1 MIILD
6 DIRVRIGS
14 KLLLDHASAHI
25 SDSQKVGIIGP
36 NGCGKST
43 LFKVIRG
50 ELETETG
57 SVFFPEH
64 CRVAHVAQSIDDINA
79 GVLDFVLA
87 RDEERSRLLQA
98 AAAADAGQLAEIHE
112 RLKVIEADSAP
123 ARASAILSGLG
134 FSESDLSRPVREFS
148 GGWRMRL
155 ALAAALFQP
164 SDVLLLDEPTNHLD
178 LETSLWLEN
187 HLRRY
192 KGTLL
197 LISHDRSIL
206 NSLCD
211 YIINFDNKHLVTYS
225 GNYDTFLRTRNE
237 QKEVRERQFR
247 KQEQYRK
254 HLESFVERFRYKA
267 TKAKQAQSRLKM
279 LAKLPPVELLDD
291 EASAHF
297 DFPQA
302 QIIPSPLLSLENV
315 SVGYDGKAV
324 LRRLSLNISA
334 DDRIAMLG
342 ANGNGKS
349 TLAKLLSFRLPS
361 MEGNF
366 HRSPKLKVGY
376 FAQHQ
381 AEELPLDLT
390 PLEFLTPLMPEKN
403 ETRIR
408 SHLARFGLQQEKS
421 LTRIAL
427 LSGGEKARLLFAV
440 MTINAPELLI
450 LDEPTNHLDMA
461 ARDAL
466 VEALNEYNGAVIL
479 ITHDLHLIELV
490 ADTLWLVNGGTCKPY
505 DGDLDDYR
513 RLLLEPKTPKVEIKR
528 RQEEEQRKQ
537 QAKAEVVAQKARQ
550 KENQQQLRRIEK
562 EINKLNDLRQEL
574 ENRFQEV
581 LPPDE
586 IIRLQKEINR
596 LNREIENLEET
607 WLSLAE

>member
-1 MIILD
+1 MVIWTA
-6 DIRVRIGS
+6 RFS
-14 KLLLDHASAHI
+14 KKAKAAVLLI
-25 SDSQKVGIIGP
+25 V
-36 NGCGKST
+36 
-43 LFKVIRG
+43 
-50 ELETETG
+50 
-57 SVFFPEH
+57 
-64 CRVAHVAQSIDDINA
+64 
-79 GVLDFVLA
+79 
-87 RDEERSRLLQA
+87 
-98 AAAADAGQLAEIHE
+98 
-112 RLKVIEADSAP
+112 
-123 ARASAILSGLG
+123 
-134 FSESDLSRPVREFS
+134 
-148 GGWRMRL
+148 L

-315 SVGYDGKAV
+315 SVGYDEKAV
-324 LRRLSLNISA
+324 LRRLSLSISA

-361 MEGNF
+361 MKGNF

-513 RLLLEPKTPKVEIKR
+513 RLLLEPKTPKAEIKR

-537 QAKAEVVAQKARQ
+537 QAKAEVMAQKARQ

-562 EINKLNDLRQEL
+562 EINKLNNLRQEL
-574 ENRFQEV
+574 ENRFQEA

-586 IIRLQKEINR
+586 IIRLQKEISR
-596 LNREIENLEET
+596 LNREIENLEEI

>member
-6 DIRVRIGS
+6 DITVRIGS

-57 SVFFPEH
+57 SAFFPEH
-64 CRVAHVAQSIDDINA
+64 CRVAHVAQSIDDIDMA
-79 GVLDFVLA
+79 VLDFVLA

-98 AAAADAGQLAEIHE
+98 AAAADAEQLAEIHE

-123 ARASAILSGLG
+123 ARASAILNGLG

-315 SVGYDGKAV
+315 SVGYDEKAV
-324 LRRLSLNISA
+324 LRRLSLSISA

-361 MEGNF
+361 MKGNF

-513 RLLLEPKTPKVEIKR
+513 RLLLEPKTPKAEIKR

-537 QAKAEVVAQKARQ
+537 QAKAEVMAQKARQ

-562 EINKLNDLRQEL
+562 EINKLNNLRQEL
-574 ENRFQEV
+574 ENRFQEA

-586 IIRLQKEINR
+586 IIRLQKEISR
-596 LNREIENLEET
+596 LNREIENLEEI